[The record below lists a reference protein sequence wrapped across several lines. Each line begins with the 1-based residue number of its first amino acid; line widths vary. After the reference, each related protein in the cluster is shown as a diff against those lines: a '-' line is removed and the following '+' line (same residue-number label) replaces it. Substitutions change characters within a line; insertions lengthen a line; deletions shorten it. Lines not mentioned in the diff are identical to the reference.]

1 MSGDISVPC
10 TLPWTLVR
18 GEPKHTPA
26 HWLDCSPLARD
37 ELGRFS
43 SEDRDER
50 AANIAACD
58 AILADLKRFHGHGY
72 VDVPPQKRG
81 RGRPRKAA

>member
-18 GEPKHTPA
+18 GEAKHTPS
-26 HWLDCSPLARD
+26 HWLDRSPLAQD

-50 AANIAACD
+50 AIAIEACRRH
-58 AILADLKRFHGHGY
+58 LEDLRRHHDPLY
-72 VDVPPQKRG
+72 EAPPRKRG
-81 RGRPRKAA
+81 RGRPRKG